1 MKIKNTY
8 IGIAFLMFS
17 AYKATED
24 VNVLESILY
33 ASVGIGFIL
42 MDAVKNP
49 RLVDYKKPLN
59 ILSWIFV
66 ISGLLLFITL
76 LRQDAYK

>member
-1 MKIKNTY
+1 MKIKNSY

-17 AYKATED
+17 TYKAIED

-33 ASVGIGFIL
+33 ASVGIGFML

-49 RLVDYKKPLN
+49 RLADYKKPLT
-59 ILSWIFV
+59 ILSWVFV
-66 ISGLLLFITL
+66 ISGLLLFIAL